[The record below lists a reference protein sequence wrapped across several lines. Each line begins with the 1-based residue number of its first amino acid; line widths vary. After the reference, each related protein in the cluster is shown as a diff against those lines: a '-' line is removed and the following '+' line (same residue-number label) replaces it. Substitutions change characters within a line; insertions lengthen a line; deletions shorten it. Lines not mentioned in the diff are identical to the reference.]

1 MNKIEYIN
9 NLFILKDKIEKGIY
23 NINELYEKTIENL
36 TKDFKE
42 KIENLKKQEK
52 EIKEK
57 LENEVTRVK
66 EKLENILSEIYY
78 LVNMNEK
85 INKGIQ
91 KFDKEEK
98 NIIKILSYISKINKN
113 KKNINLLLNKTIKSI
128 SFSYQPEKSEINY
141 DEYYVGGGMILKK

>member
-1 MNKIEYIN
+1 MLCCGYCYYKNLHPNHKILEISDSDSLKKENISIGSSTEDFANIVEKINLLKHNIEKEIN
-9 NLFILKDKIEKGIY
+9 N
-23 NINELYEKTIENL
+23 INKLYEKTIEDLSN
-36 TKDFKE
+36 DFKG

-57 LENEVTRVK
+57 LENEVTKVK

-98 NIIKILSYISKINKN
+98 NLIIKTTNKR
-113 KKNINLLLNKTIKSI
+113 
-128 SFSYQPEKSEINY
+128 
-141 DEYYVGGGMILKK
+141 D

>member
-1 MNKIEYIN
+1 MLCCAYCHYKNLHPNHKILEISDVDSLKKENLTLENSTEDLIN
-9 NLFILKDKIEKGIY
+9 IVEKINLLKDKIEKEIN
-23 NINELYEKTIENL
+23 NINILYEKTIEDL

-57 LENEVTRVK
+57 LENEVSRVK

-98 NIIKILSYISKINKN
+98 NLIIKTTNKR
-113 KKNINLLLNKTIKSI
+113 
-128 SFSYQPEKSEINY
+128 
-141 DEYYVGGGMILKK
+141 D